1 MMEVKLYIKISENW
15 IKDIASKYDTPIK
28 FLDCMP
34 FGKSGGRGL
43 IEINATDEEIDKII
57 EDIKRNEHIC
67 KVDISPSPDGGV
79 LGSIVTKK
87 CVACQALTGSKCFLT
102 SAKTKNDGYV
112 EWKLITGEEGSLI
125 ELMNKLEKTGCEVEV
140 RKVTQ
145 LTKRGHLTKR
155 QEEIVRIAFEKGY
168 YDLPKKITIEMLA
181 KIFQISQST
190 LAEILQRGER
200 KIMLQYFSKS
210 Y

>member
-1 MMEVKLYIKISENW
+1 MMEVKLKIKIPENW
-15 IKDIASKYDTPIK
+15 IEDIANKYDTPIK

-43 IEINATDEEIDKII
+43 IKINATDKEIEKII
-57 EDIKRNEHIC
+57 EDLKKNEKIC
-67 KVDISPSPDGGV
+67 KVDISPLPEGGV
-79 LGSIVTKK
+79 LGSVITKK

-102 SAKTKNDGYV
+102 SAKSKSDGHV

-125 ELMNKLEKTGCEVEV
+125 ELINKLEKTGCEVEV
-140 RKVTQ
+140 KKVTQ
-145 LTKRGHLTKR
+145 LTKRAQLTKR
-155 QEEIVRIAFEKGY
+155 QKEIIHIAFEKGY

-181 KIFQISQST
+181 KIFRVSQST

-200 KIMLQYFSKS
+200 KIIMQFFNKN
-210 Y
+210 